1 MYKVVPHQKSLS
13 APDGQT
19 VEPTVTLEDIHKLI
33 SLCDVIKISVV
44 SAVSAKSDVIYRK
57 GGMLVIVFDYVGI
70 ELGASVKFLGGI
82 I

>member
-1 MYKVVPHQKSLS
+1 MV
-13 APDGQT
+13 
-19 VEPTVTLEDIHKLI
+19 
-33 SLCDVIKISVV
+33 KISVV